1 MYETFRSSLERY
13 VRLGVTVAVSVV
25 TFSLNWGIVME
36 ANAAEP
42 IGTGVI
48 FSAEQTEQSAK
59 SQPMLEIGAPYWT
72 PSKAEVKRLESAL
85 PALLKQSDGAAK
97 IARNLR
103 SYRRQYFGYSDH
115 GEKWVLVNGFCEEYW
130 KKNASWRN
138 NAVVVYDGGD
148 CYFRVRHQI
157 SAAKF
162 ARLDINGES

>member
-1 MYETFRSSLERY
+1 MFKSSLERY
-13 VRLGVTVAVSVV
+13 VRLGVTAALSVV

-36 ANAAEP
+36 ANAAQP
-42 IGTGVI
+42 IGTGVV

-59 SQPMLEIGAPYWT
+59 AQPMLEIGAPPYWT
-72 PSKAEVKRLESAL
+72 PSEVEIQRLESAL
-85 PALLKQSDGAAK
+85 PAFLKRSDGAAK

-115 GEKWVLVNGFCEEYW
+115 GDKWVLVNGFCEEYW

-148 CYFRVRHQI
+148 CYFRVRYQI
-157 SAAKF
+157 STSKF
-162 ARLDINGES
+162 AGLDVNGES